1 MQKWRY
7 SYDNDDVD
15 EDIDD
20 DVIIIEKEIF

>member
-7 SYDNDDVD
+7 SYDNDDV